1 MPSRP
6 TEVIRWHTRC
16 ADYGHEAITYVLAG
30 ETYGRLLGRTPS
42 HELAEFNSWEDPVF
56 DEMIK
61 LVRELLGPGPR
72 TSTLNCFGLVL
83 GAACDPAPSGEL
95 YDFTGKVWC
104 PICGSPHVQYWPDNP
119 FQFEVIDLPHVT
131 HQNWQQLSEKEKR
144 ERIRE
149 ALRKVGC
156 LP

>member
-16 ADYGHEAITYVLAG
+16 KDHGHEAITYVLAG
-30 ETYGRLLGRTPS
+30 ETYGRLLGRTS
-42 HELAEFNSWEDPVF
+42 HHELAEFNYWEDPVF

-61 LVRELLGPGPR
+61 LVRKLLGREMG
-72 TSTLNCFGLVL
+72 TSECFGRVL

-95 YDFTGKVWC
+95 YDFTGKIWC
-104 PICGSPHVQYWPDNP
+104 PICASPHVHYWPDNP

>member
-16 ADYGHEAITYVLAG
+16 EHGHEAITYVLAG
-30 ETYGRLLGRTPS
+30 ETYGRLLGTTPS
-42 HELAEFNSWEDPVF
+42 HELVEFNSWEDPVF
-56 DEMIK
+56 DEMIN

-83 GAACDPAPSGEL
+83 GAACDPAPSGQL
-95 YDFTGKVWC
+95 YDFTGKIWC
-104 PICGSPHVQYWPDNP
+104 PICGSPNVQYWPDDP

-131 HQNWQQLSEKEKR
+131 HQGWQQLSQDEKR

>member
-16 ADYGHEAITYVLAG
+16 EHGHEAITYVLAG
-30 ETYGRLLGRTPS
+30 ETYGRLLGATPY
-42 HELAEFNSWEDPVF
+42 HELVEFNSWEDPVF

-72 TSTLNCFGLVL
+72 TSTSNCFGLVL
-83 GAACDPAPSGEL
+83 GAACDPAPSGQL

-104 PICGSPHVQYWPDNP
+104 PICGSPNVHYWPDDP

-131 HQNWQQLSEKEKR
+131 HQGWQQLSQAERR